1 MKIIDGKN
9 IANKL
14 NLKLEADLKLI
25 KSRYNFIPCLAVIL
39 VGNNKA
45 SEVYVRNK
53 EFTARKVGIK
63 SKIIKTSS
71 SIGEE
76 ELLSIIKKCNGSDDI
91 DGLLV
96 QLPLPDHINPNR
108 VIESINPEKDVD
120 GFHPKNIGLLALGR
134 PNVIPCTPYG
144 CFKLLEIITSIEGKN
159 IIIIGRSSIVGRPLS
174 YLLTNNNATVTLV
187 HSKSKNINKLS
198 SRSDILVAAIG
209 KANMVKKD
217 WIKPGAIVLD
227 VGINSIKD
235 GKGKKK
241 LVGDVDFENVYKFTS
256 MITPV
261 PGGVGPMTI
270 HCLLENTVR
279 LALLRKQINYKF
291 S

>member
-14 NLKLEADLKLI
+14 NLKLEADLNLI
-25 KSRYNFIPCLAVIL
+25 KSRFNILPCLAVIL
-39 VGNNKA
+39 VGSNKA

-53 EFTARKVGIK
+53 ELTAKKVGIK

-76 ELLSIIKKCNGSDDI
+76 ELLSIINKYNRSDDI

-96 QLPLPDHINPNR
+96 QLPLPDHINSNK

-134 PNVIPCTPYG
+134 PKVIPCTPYG

-159 IIIIGRSSIVGRPLS
+159 VIIIGRSSIVGRPLS
-174 YLLTNNNATVTLV
+174 YLLTNNNATVTLA
-187 HSKSKNINKLS
+187 HSKSRNINKLS
-198 SRSDILVAAIG
+198 SRNDILVAAIG
-209 KANMVKKD
+209 NANTVKKD

-227 VGINSIKD
+227 VGINSVKD

-241 LVGDVDFENVYKFTS
+241 LVGDVDFENVHQLTS